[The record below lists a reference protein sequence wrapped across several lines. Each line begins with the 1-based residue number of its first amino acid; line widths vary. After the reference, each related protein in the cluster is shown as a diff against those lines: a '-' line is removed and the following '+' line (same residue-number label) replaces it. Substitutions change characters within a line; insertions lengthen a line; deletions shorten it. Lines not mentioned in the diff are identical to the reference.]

1 MSSLRKKIKELLNEQ
16 NISASALEKKAS
28 IGPSSLQ
35 NILQG
40 RVKNPSIDIIKSIAN
55 ALGYTVSELLE
66 ETSESDRFINLFKE
80 KNWNQKLYLNILKN
94 IVDIYENNSLKVTK
108 LNILETVESIYDY
121 CIQYNKPLPD
131 KEFIE
136 WTVLQKSQ

>member
-1 MSSLRKKIKELLNEQ
+1 MSSLSKKIKELLNEQ

-28 IGPSSLQ
+28 IGSSSLQ